1 MRRFL
6 CRLAVFAIVA
16 VPISLRAPIQGSNEL
31 SIDFANEEDAR
42 AKAEWSHPDKLTF
55 TASGLGREEKSW
67 DSDWIQMKPIAVGLS
82 WRPPS
87 GVTIEV
93 KILPPPK
100 AYHRFENGK
109 EIWSSEHDDL
119 YARYSPDFKH
129 WSSWQVLHRDEK
141 NTKVGVFTG
150 ELAIPERQ
158 RQKYWGYI
166 EEYQKLDV
174 PWTADE
180 EAAVGWILKKEP
192 DFFDHW
198 LPFIGYVQFLFE
210 PAKLASWRIRSF
222 EATISYGVSG
232 LGGPDPSTW
241 RIRDIP
247 WRFKAP

>member
-6 CRLAVFAIVA
+6 CRVAVFAIVA

-55 TASGLGREEKSW
+55 TAAGLGREEKSW
-67 DSDWIQMKPIAVGLS
+67 DSDWIQTKPIAVGLF
-82 WRPPS
+82 WRVPS

-100 AYHRFENGK
+100 AHHRFENGK
-109 EIWSSEHDDL
+109 EIWSSADDL

-141 NTKVGVFTG
+141 NSKVGVFAG
-150 ELAIPERQ
+150 EIAIPERE
-158 RQKYWGYI
+158 RQKYQRYI
-166 EEYQKLDV
+166 DEYQKLDV
-174 PWTADE
+174 PWTGNE
-180 EAAVGWILKKEP
+180 EAIVDWILKKEP
-192 DFFDHW
+192 DFFGHS
-198 LPFIGYVQFLFE
+198 LPLIGYVQFLFE
-210 PAKLASWRIRSF
+210 PSTFESWRIKSF
-222 EATISYGVSG
+222 EATILFGVSG
-232 LGGPDPSTW
+232 FAGPKDPSVV
-241 RIRDIP
+241 RDQIP